1 MRTTSLALVHRIVAR
16 RIRLCKSP
24 PNCVACGDRQVQL
37 VEAHRVPAK
46 WKCRMCKKVF
56 EFEPSTTTNAKET
69 K

>member
-1 MRTTSLALVHRIVAR
+1 M
-16 RIRLCKSP
+16 
-24 PNCVACGDRQVQL
+24 QVQL
-37 VEAHRVPAK
+37 VEAHRAPAK